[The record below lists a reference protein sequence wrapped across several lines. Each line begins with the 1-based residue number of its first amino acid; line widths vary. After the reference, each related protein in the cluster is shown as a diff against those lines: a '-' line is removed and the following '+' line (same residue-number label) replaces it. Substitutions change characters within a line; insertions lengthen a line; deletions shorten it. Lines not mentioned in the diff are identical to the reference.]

1 MTKIVD
7 FLLEIE
13 KARRTKKQIFINNKP
28 IKTRTIADHAFLE
41 AIFVF
46 VYARLNNLDADKM
59 IKMVLVS
66 NLYQSCENEQEW
78 RHMISLLPKNT
89 KEEIKKL
96 NQQTLNGKTKL
107 SRVAQEIVKIEKI
120 IHLKKKNLLL
130 YSQILD
136 KEIRNPQIL
145 KIKKAL
151 VEKIDAHKQTSQEDL
166 YDKIAQFLLGVSFL
180 QSFKRR
186 GWVMTGVRDVETVAQ
201 HTFHLTIASWILGE
215 KKGLDPNKT
224 MKLGLI
230 HDLCEIYA
238 GDQTPYDPLKKISK
252 DILKKPARIPKN
264 KKIEWLIKK
273 KQKEWESLKRTTEL
287 LPREIANEIK
297 NLWVEFEERLTK
309 EGRFVYQ
316 LDKVE
321 NVFQATHYWLKDK
334 EFPIVPWWVRIKEVV
349 DDKLLLDLIA
359 QLDEKF
365 KYHLLKLNGPQK

>member
-13 KARRTKKQIFINNKP
+13 KARRTKKQIFVNNKP

>member
-13 KARRTKKQIFINNKP
+13 KARRKKKQIFINNKP
-28 IKTRTIADHAFLE
+28 IKTKTIADHAFLE
-41 AIFVF
+41 AIFGF
-46 VYARLNNLDADKM
+46 VYARLSNLDADKL
-59 IKMVLVS
+59 IKMILVS

-78 RHMISLLPKNT
+78 RHLISLLPKNT

-96 NQQTLNGKTKL
+96 NSQALNSKTKL
-107 SRVAQEIVKIEKI
+107 SKVAQEIVKIEKL

-136 KEIRNPQIL
+136 KEIQDPQLL

-151 VEKIDAHKQTSQEDL
+151 VKKIDTHKQTRQENL
-166 YDKIAQFLLGVSFL
+166 YDKIAQFLLGISFL

-186 GWVMTGVRDVETVAQ
+186 GWVMVGVRDAETVAQ

-215 KKGLDPNKT
+215 KKGLDSNKT
-224 MKLGLI
+224 MKLGLV

-252 DILKKPARIPKN
+252 AILKKPARISKN

-273 KQKEWESLKRTTEL
+273 KQKEWDSLKRTIEP

-297 NLWVEFEERLTK
+297 NIWVEFEERLTK

-334 EFPIVPWWVRIKEVV
+334 KFPIVPWWVRIKEVV
-349 DDKLLLDLIA
+349 DDNLLLDLIA

-365 KYHLLKLNGPQK
+365 KHHLLKLNGPQK